1 MNPCEYSL
9 NDVNIFG
16 RGGPAAHPVGLG
28 TVMGGAGGN
37 PFLDLCDLFSI
48 SIALFSETLSGLQG
62 PKMGAELASL
72 PPLPRLTK
80 ACETVGV
87 LKMRVPYTPAT
98 TALGMYLQETLTRA
112 QRNLQGMLVAARL
125 VIARK

>member
-28 TVMGGAGGN
+28 TVMGAGGSN
-37 PFLDLCDLFSI
+37 PLLDLCYLFSV

-62 PKMGAELASL
+62 PRMEAELASL

-80 ACETVGV
+80 ACETVVV
-87 LKMRVPYTPAT
+87 LKMHVPHTPAT
-98 TALGMYLQETLTRA
+98 PALGMYLQETLTRA
-112 QRNLQGMLVAARL
+112 QRNLQGMLMAALL
-125 VIARK
+125 VIAIK